1 VTPQAEIDLPQSDL
15 RRGLT
20 KVVDHSAA
28 FQWTLRM
35 FRLSRAPGSPAIL
48 AIVYADGAV
57 AGSFIADLGYRL
69 RDAGVAIAGIVPYR
83 SSAPR
88 TGRCGVEVEEL
99 ASRLVLQLSE
109 DENPQPFGCRVDP
122 EAISE
127 AAALISSS
135 LRKAPNVVIF
145 NKFGRMEAEGG
156 GLRETIAEAIQ
167 LGIPVIAGVPRRN
180 IGIFRELTEGLA
192 EETQVDSPRIYQWL
206 AARKMVVDCERPANT
221 GHSPLARAAG

>member
-1 VTPQAEIDLPQSDL
+1 
-15 RRGLT
+15 
-20 KVVDHSAA
+20 
-28 FQWTLRM
+28 M
-35 FRLSRAPGSPAIL
+35 FRLSRALGSPAIL
-48 AIVYADGAV
+48 AIVYADGAA
-57 AGSFIADLGYRL
+57 AGSFIAELGYRL

-83 SSAPR
+83 SSAR
-88 TGRCGVEVEEL
+88 TGKCGVEVEEL

-109 DENPQPFGCRVDP
+109 DENPQPFGCRIDP

-145 NKFGRMEAEGG
+145 NKFGKLEAEGG

-180 IGIFRELTEGLA
+180 IGTFRELTEGLA

-206 AARKMVVDCERPANT
+206 AARKMVVDCERPAIS
-221 GHSPLARAAG
+221 GQPDIIRAAS